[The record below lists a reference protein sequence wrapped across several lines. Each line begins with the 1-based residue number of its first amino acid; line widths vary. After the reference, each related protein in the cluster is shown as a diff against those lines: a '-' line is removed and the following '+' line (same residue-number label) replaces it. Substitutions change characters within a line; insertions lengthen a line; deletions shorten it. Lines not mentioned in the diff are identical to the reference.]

1 MKRILLAAITAML
14 TLAASAQGHA
24 SANAPAPQRLA
35 AAPQTAQPRHVTNE
49 EFRYLPDTDTC
60 TYILSGT
67 VTTIRNA
74 VAGHLYIKDE
84 TGEMQIYRIYGENGE
99 CNFGRYDVHQ
109 GDTITVMGHR
119 SIYDFRVVEM
129 KDARLLYFSQGPR
142 SIGAVS
148 PKARPRRSG
157 GKKR

>member
-1 MKRILLAAITAML
+1 MKRLLLSAFAALAA
-14 TLAASAQGHA
+14 LAAM
-24 SANAPAPQRLA
+24 
-35 AAPQTAQPRHVTNE
+35 AQPRRITNE

-84 TGEMQIYRIYGENGE
+84 TGEMQLYRIYGMDGE
-99 CNFGRYDVHQ
+99 CNFGKYDVHP
-109 GDTITVMGHR
+109 GDTVTVMGHR

-129 KDARLLYFSQGPR
+129 KDARLLSFSNGPR
-142 SIGAVS
+142 HSAPA
-148 PKARPRRSG
+148 PKKAKGR
-157 GKKR
+157 KKRYRQTFF